1 MEYGAHRAKGR
12 GPTCGEVDPQRRALG
27 EQPQKQPEEAE
38 DEHGKVPGAGP
49 MTGSV
54 TGGVL
59 VRAAHRPGRG
69 LVLRSVLRIAD
80 ALWRVAE

>member
-12 GPTCGEVDPQRRALG
+12 GPTCGETDPQRRALG
-27 EQPQKQPEEAE
+27 EQPHKQPKEAE
-38 DEHGKVPGAGP
+38 GEHGKVPGGGSV
-49 MTGSV
+49 TGSV

-69 LVLRSVLRIAD
+69 LVFRSVLRVAD
-80 ALWRVAE
+80 ALRRVAE